1 MMVTVSAFGKP
12 VLAASLFDISGA
24 AWRATAD
31 SEVTLLDGGTSAW
44 SDRPVRRDGLHAT
57 LHVDLAAWLALD
69 FDAAAIR
76 ARHAD
81 GSGEAIAGA
90 VRRYGQAGATVRPA
104 RGWNA
109 SLFVTSFDARPS
121 TDDDAMRVRSSS
133 FVSGRITRHFG
144 KSTRVS
150 LDLFNLFDK
159 RTGNIDHF
167 SATRLWSYPGAADNF
182 LFYPGESRGLRLR
195 LRTTF

>member
-31 SEVTLLDGGTSAW
+31 SEVTLLGG
-44 SDRPVRRDGLHAT
+44 GLHAT
-57 LHVDLAAWLALD
+57 LHVDLASWLALD

-76 ARHAD
+76 ARRAD
-81 GSGEAIAGA
+81 GSGGAMAGA
-90 VRRYGQAGATVRPA
+90 VSRYGQAGATVRPA

-133 FVSGRITRHFG
+133 FVSGRITRHLG

-150 LDLFNLFDK
+150 LDMFNLFDK

-182 LFYPGESRGLRLR
+182 LFYPGESRGMRLR